1 MIIFKQ
7 TRDHM
12 KILKKQ
18 LKKAIRQ
25 QTDRHNLTQEEENII
40 QTIRSVTRKQ
50 NQNNV
55 TRTQAYFDFYQKHP
69 EIHWALLAHL
79 VSRNAGWNMTDLKG
93 EYLPKL
99 LSTKE
104 QTDFFVFLERGNW
117 LIFQDAYPQLLL
129 YEESKKCGRPLFH
142 LLSSMEVS
150 RFMEPFWNQFWTE
163 STKEE
168 LTIALIIN
176 EQQYIEG
183 RVIQNKQYKDT
194 VLNTIMFKLQ
204 DLFEF
209 NHILFPYTTSVQKKT
224 KLVGGTVHHFSSVKD
239 RIILGKGLYD
249 LLFSVQSRLAQ
260 TIEWTKSHP
269 HTGSRKDF
277 WPQLFNDVKETAP
290 GQKHEL
296 QSSPCSLKPETQRIY
311 SPALTDSWRDWPHL
325 DAESGDWYRNKK
337 MLHFLKKPVKIL
349 SGDIQDSYCKSI
361 EEMEL
366 AASTKSLFHK
376 NG

>member
-1 MIIFKQ
+1 
-7 TRDHM
+7 M
-12 KILKKQ
+12 KVIKKQ
-18 LKKAIRQ
+18 LKKAVSQR
-25 QTDRHNLTQEEENII
+25 TVRDDLTPEEENII
-40 QTIRSVTRKQ
+40 QIIRAITRKQ

-55 TRTQAYFDFYQKHP
+55 TRTQAYFDFYQEHP

-99 LSTKE
+99 LSRKE
-104 QTDFFVFLERGNW
+104 QTDFFLFLERGNW

-129 YEESKKCGRPLFH
+129 YEESKKRGRPLFH

-150 RFMEPFWNQFWTE
+150 KFMEPFWNQFWTE

-194 VLNTIMFKLQ
+194 VLNTIMFRLQ

-209 NHILFPYTTSVQKKT
+209 NHILLPYTDSVQKNT
-224 KLVGGTVHHFSSVKD
+224 KLIGGTVHHFSSVKD
-239 RIILGKGLYD
+239 RINLGKRLYS
-249 LLFSVQSRLAQ
+249 LLFSGQNRLTQ

-277 WPQLFNDVKETAP
+277 WPQLFNNVKETAP
-290 GQKHEL
+290 GQMHEL
-296 QSSPCSLKPETQRIY
+296 QSTPCSLKHEAQRIY
-311 SPALTDSWRDWPHL
+311 SPTLSATWKDWNHI
-325 DAESGDWYRNKK
+325 DAESGDWYKNKK
-337 MLHFLKKPVKIL
+337 MIHFVKKPVKNW
-349 SGDIQDSYCKSI
+349 GGEIQESYCKSI
-361 EEMEL
+361 EEMEI
-366 AASTKSLFHK
+366 AASTKALFPK
-376 NG
+376 KDES